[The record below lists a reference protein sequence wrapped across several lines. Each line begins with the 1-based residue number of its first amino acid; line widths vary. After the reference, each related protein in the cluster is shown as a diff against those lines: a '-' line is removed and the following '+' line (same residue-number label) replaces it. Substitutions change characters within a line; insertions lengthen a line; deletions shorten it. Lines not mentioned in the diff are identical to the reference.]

1 MIAPPIAPA
10 TPAATTAPEL
20 GVLSTMLL
28 KMAYVDFNNNN
39 LIRFL

>member
-28 KMAYVDFNNNN
+28 KMANVDFNNNQ
-39 LIRFL
+39 IRFL